1 MTRLHDES
9 HCPMLLN
16 DPVTLLFII
25 IPFGLMT
32 TLMLCLSYVGTS
44 RHRAPLHW
52 WIAGDLVLA
61 AYRAVDLLQPGVVAS
76 SYAWLGLLTPQTAF
90 LANTAG
96 LLIAIGCHTLALH
109 QLSARPHTAR
119 WHAYVLLI
127 PVLAYGIGASALL
140 HTPFMLSWFF
150 LFCVITIG
158 FQFYVTW
165 PLRKCFRGAW
175 ALLVGHAALL
185 IFHAHSTFTLALD
198 PPPPLTFDE
207 PDMFSLPALAMDFM
221 VSFLFTLSFALMLQE
236 QLRQQ
241 VVQLSITDTLT
252 GALNRRGAVPC
263 ILHQERRQKGPQRYP
278 LSVAMIDL
286 DNFKQINDQY
296 GHAVGDKT
304 LQVFAGTV
312 AGLIRKEDV
321 FVRWGGEEF
330 LLVFPGTDI
339 VQAQA
344 FMARLRDALN
354 REGPTIPFSIGFSA
368 GLAQTSSMESTEN
381 FEALLRSVDK
391 ALYRAKR
398 VRGRVEVVEAAD
410 L

>member
-1 MTRLHDES
+1 
-9 HCPMLLN
+9 MLLN
-16 DPVTLLFII
+16 DPVTLLLII

-61 AYRAVDLLQPGVVAS
+61 AYRAVDLMQPGVIPQGPD
-76 SYAWLGLLTPQTAF
+76 WLGILTPETAF
-90 LANTAG
+90 IANTAG
-96 LLIAIGCHTLALH
+96 LLLAIGCHTLALH
-109 QLSARPHTAR
+109 QLAERAHGVA
-119 WHAYVLLI
+119 WHLRMLLTPVLL
-127 PVLAYGIGASALL
+127 YGIGASVLL
-140 HTPFMLSWFF
+140 RNDYMLSWFF
-150 LFCVITIG
+150 LFCVLTIG
-158 FQFYVTW
+158 VQFYVTL
-165 PLRKCFRGAW
+165 PLRTRFRGAW
-175 ALLVGHAALL
+175 ALLAGHVALL
-185 IFHAHSTFTLALD
+185 IFHAHSAITLAVD

-252 GALNRRGAVPC
+252 GALNRRGAVAS

-278 LSVAMIDL
+278 LAVAMIDL
-286 DNFKQINDQY
+286 DNFKRINDQY
-296 GHAVGDKT
+296 GHAMGDSA
-304 LQVFAGTV
+304 LQAFASTV
-312 AGLIRKEDV
+312 TRLMRKEDV

-330 LLVFPGTDI
+330 LLVFPGTD
-339 VQAQA
+339 VQQAQM
-344 FMARLRDALN
+344 FMKRLRDALDP
-354 REGPTIPFSIGFSA
+354 PTGESTLPFPIGFSA
-368 GLAQTSSMESTEN
+368 GLAQTSTLNSRED

-391 ALYRAKR
+391 ALYRAKQ
-398 VRGRVEVVEAAD
+398 VRGRVEVVEAMD

>member
-1 MTRLHDES
+1 
-9 HCPMLLN
+9 MLLN

-44 RHRAPLHW
+44 NHRAPLHW

-61 AYRAVDLLQPGVVAS
+61 AYRAVDLLQPGVVPPGHE
-76 SYAWLGLLTPQTAF
+76 WLGILAPQTAF
-90 LANTAG
+90 IANTAG
-96 LLIAIGCHTLALH
+96 LLLAIGCHTLALH
-109 QLSARPHTAR
+109 QLAERRLTGR
-119 WHAYVLLI
+119 WHVQILLAPLAVYGVGTSVLL
-127 PVLAYGIGASALL
+127 
-140 HTPFMLSWFF
+140 HNPFMLAWFF

-158 FQFYVTW
+158 IQFAVTW
-165 PLRKCFRGAW
+165 PLRKRFRGAW
-175 ALLVGHAALL
+175 ALLAGHAALL
-185 IFHAHSTFTLALD
+185 VFHAHSAVTLSID
-198 PPPPLTFDE
+198 PPPALDFRE

-241 VVQLSITDTLT
+241 VMQLSVTDTLT
-252 GALNRRGAVPC
+252 GALNRRGAVST
-263 ILHQERRQKGPQRYP
+263 ILQERRQNGPQRYP

-286 DNFKQINDQY
+286 DNFKRINDQF
-296 GHAVGDKT
+296 GHATGDAA
-304 LQVFAGTV
+304 LQLFAHTV
-312 AGLIRKEDV
+312 NRLKRKDDV

-339 VQAQA
+339 AQAQH
-344 FMARLRDALN
+344 FMGRLREALT
-354 REGPTIPFSIGFSA
+354 EEQDTPGLPCPIGFSA
-368 GLAQTSSMESTEN
+368 GLAQTLAMDSRED
-381 FEALLRSVDK
+381 FEALLRAVDK

-398 VRGRVEVVEAAD
+398 VRGRVEVVEAVD

>member
-1 MTRLHDES
+1 
-9 HCPMLLN
+9 MLLN
-16 DPVTLLFII
+16 DPVTLLLII

-44 RHRAPLHW
+44 SHRAPLHW

-61 AYRAVDLLQPGVVAS
+61 VYRAVDLLQPGVIPQGP
-76 SYAWLGLLTPQTAF
+76 AWLGVLAPQTAF
-90 LANTAG
+90 IVNTAG
-96 LLIAIGCHTLALH
+96 LLLAIGCHTLALH
-109 QLSARPHTAR
+109 QLAERPRDRR
-119 WHAYVLLI
+119 WHGQILLAPLAVYGAGASVLLHN
-127 PVLAYGIGASALL
+127 G
-140 HTPFMLSWFF
+140 FMLSWFF

-158 FQFYVTW
+158 IQFAVTW
-165 PLRKCFRGAW
+165 PLRKRFRGAW
-175 ALLVGHAALL
+175 ALLAGHAALL
-185 IFHAHSTFTLALD
+185 IFHTHSAVTLALD
-198 PPPPLTFDE
+198 PPPPLDFSE

-252 GALNRRGAVPC
+252 GALNRRGAVSS
-263 ILHQERRQKGPQRYP
+263 ILQQERRQNATQRYP

-286 DNFKQINDQY
+286 DNFKRINDQF
-296 GHAVGDKT
+296 GHATGDAA
-304 LQVFAGTV
+304 LQLFARTV
-312 AGLIRKEDV
+312 NRLKRTDDV

-339 VQAQA
+339 AQAQH
-344 FMARLRDALN
+344 FMARLREALN
-354 REGPTIPFSIGFSA
+354 EEARTPSLPLPIGFSA
-368 GLAQTSSMESTEN
+368 GLAQTGAMDSRAD
-381 FEALLRSVDK
+381 FETLLRAVDK

-398 VRGRVEVVEAAD
+398 VRGRVEVVEAVD

>member
-1 MTRLHDES
+1 
-9 HCPMLLN
+9 MLLN
-16 DPVTLLFII
+16 DPVTLLLII

-32 TLMLCLSYVGTS
+32 TLMLCLSYVGTH

-52 WIAGDLVLA
+52 WIAGDLALA
-61 AYRAVDLLQPGVVAS
+61 AYRAVDLLQPDVVS
-76 SYAWLGLLTPQTAF
+76 HSYAWLGLLTPKAAF
-90 LANTAG
+90 IANTTG

-109 QLSARPHTAR
+109 QLSEQRHGRR
-119 WHAYVLLI
+119 WHAGVLLL
-127 PVLAYGIGASALL
+127 PVGTYGIGTAALL

-150 LFCVITIG
+150 LFCVMTIG
-158 FQFYVTW
+158 LQFYVTW
-165 PLRKCFRGAW
+165 PLRKRFRGAW
-175 ALLVGHAALL
+175 ALLVGHSALL
-185 IFHAHSTFTLALD
+185 LFHAHSAITLILD
-198 PPPPLTFDE
+198 PLPPLTFDE

-252 GALNRRGAVPC
+252 GALNRRGAVPS
-263 ILHQERRQKGPQRYP
+263 ILHRERRQTGPQRYP

-312 AGLIRKEDV
+312 AGLIRKDDV
-321 FVRWGGEEF
+321 FVRWGGEGF

-339 VQAQA
+339 VQAQG

>member
-1 MTRLHDES
+1 
-9 HCPMLLN
+9 MLLN

-44 RHRAPLHW
+44 SHRAPLHW

-61 AYRAVDLLQPGVVAS
+61 GYRAVDLLQPGVVAPE
-76 SYAWLGLLTPQTAF
+76 YDWLGILSPQTAF
-90 LANTAG
+90 VANTAG
-96 LLIAIGCHTLALH
+96 LLLAIGCHTLALH
-109 QLSARPHTAR
+109 QLSDQRCNAQ
-119 WHAYVLLI
+119 WHARTLLA
-127 PVLAYGIGASALL
+127 PVLIYGIGASALL
-140 HTPFMLSWFF
+140 HNEYMLSWFF

-158 FQFYVTW
+158 IQFHVTW
-165 PLRKCFRGAW
+165 PLRKRFRGAW
-175 ALLVGHAALL
+175 ALLTGHVALL
-185 IFHAHSTFTLALD
+185 IFHAHSTVTLTLE
-198 PPPPLTFDE
+198 PPPPLSFDE

-252 GALNRRGAVPC
+252 GALNRRGAVST
-263 ILHQERRQKGPQRYP
+263 ILQERRQNGPQRYP

-286 DNFKQINDQY
+286 DNFKRINDQH
-296 GHAVGDKT
+296 GHAAGDT
-304 LQVFAGTV
+304 ALQVFASTV
-312 AGLIRKEDV
+312 TRLIRKDDI

-339 VQAQA
+339 AQAQG
-344 FMARLRDALN
+344 FMSRLREALN
-354 REGPTIPFSIGFSA
+354 SERPTPSLPLPIGFSA
-368 GLAQTSSMESTEN
+368 GLAQTSSMNSRDD

-398 VRGRVEVVEAAD
+398 VRGRVEVLEAMD

>member
-1 MTRLHDES
+1 
-9 HCPMLLN
+9 MLLN
-16 DPVTLLFII
+16 DPVTLLLVI

-44 RHRAPLHW
+44 HHRAPLHW

-61 AYRAVDLLQPGVVAS
+61 AYRAVDLFQPGIVS
-76 SYAWLGLLTPQTAF
+76 SEYSWLGILAPQTAF
-90 LANTAG
+90 IANTAG
-96 LLIAIGCHTLALH
+96 LLLAIGCHTLALH
-109 QLSARPHTAR
+109 HLADQPRNRQWCLRMLLAP
-119 WHAYVLLI
+119 VLL
-127 PVLAYGIGASALL
+127 YGIGASVLL
-140 HTPFMLSWFF
+140 HNEYMLSWFF

-158 FQFYVTW
+158 MQFYMTW
-165 PLRKCFRGAW
+165 PLRKRFRGAW
-175 ALLVGHAALL
+175 ALLTGHVALL
-185 IFHAHSTFTLALD
+185 IFHGHSTITLTLE
-198 PPPPLTFDE
+198 PPPPLSFDE

-252 GALNRRGAVPC
+252 GALNRRGAVST
-263 ILHQERRQKGPQRYP
+263 ILQDRRQNGPQRYP

-286 DNFKQINDQY
+286 DNFKLINDQH
-296 GHAVGDKT
+296 GHAAGDAA
-304 LQVFAGTV
+304 LQLFASTV
-312 AGLIRKEDV
+312 TRLVRKDDI

-339 VQAQA
+339 VQAQG
-344 FMARLRDALN
+344 FMARLREALTLHS
-354 REGPTIPFSIGFSA
+354 PTPSLPFPIGFSA
-368 GLAQTSSMESTEN
+368 GLAQTLSMDSRED

-398 VRGRVEVVEAAD
+398 IRGRVEVVEAVD

>member
-1 MTRLHDES
+1 
-9 HCPMLLN
+9 MLLN

-32 TLMLCLSYVGTS
+32 TLMLCLSYVGSS

-61 AYRAVDLLQPGVVAS
+61 AYRAVDLLQPGVLGPEH
-76 SYAWLGLLTPQTAF
+76 AWLGMLSPQTAF
-90 LANTAG
+90 LANTCG
-96 LLIAIGCHTLALH
+96 LLLAIACHSLALH
-109 QLSARPHTAR
+109 QLCDRHRSVA
-119 WHAYVLLI
+119 WHLRTLLAPVLL
-127 PVLAYGIGASALL
+127 YGIGAGVLL
-140 HTPFMLSWFF
+140 HNGLMLAWFF
-150 LFCVITIG
+150 LFCVVSIG
-158 FQFYVTW
+158 LQFCITW
-165 PLRKCFRGAW
+165 PLRRRFRGAW
-175 ALLVGHAALL
+175 ALLAGHAALL
-185 IFHAHSTFTLALD
+185 IFHAHSAVILALQ
-198 PPPPLTFDE
+198 PPPALDFTE

-236 QLRQQ
+236 QLRRQ

-252 GALNRRGAVPC
+252 GALNRRGAVST
-263 ILHQERRQKGPQRYP
+263 ILEQERRQHAARRYP

-296 GHAVGDKT
+296 GHAVGDMA
-304 LQVFAGTV
+304 LQMFASTV
-312 AGLIRKEDV
+312 TRLTRKDDV

-339 VQAQA
+339 QQAQG
-344 FMARLRDALN
+344 FMARLRETLDTQQRTPSL
-354 REGPTIPFSIGFSA
+354 PFSIGFSA
-368 GLAQTSSMESTEN
+368 GLAQTSVMNSRED

-398 VRGRVEVVEAAD
+398 VRGRVEVVEAVD

>member
-1 MTRLHDES
+1 
-9 HCPMLLN
+9 MLLN

-61 AYRAVDLLQPGVVAS
+61 AYRAVDLLQPGVIPQGPD
-76 SYAWLGLLTPQTAF
+76 WLGILTPETAF
-90 LANTAG
+90 IANTAG
-96 LLIAIGCHTLALH
+96 LLLAIGCHTLALH
-109 QLSARPHTAR
+109 QLAERAHGVA
-119 WHAYVLLI
+119 WHLRMLLTPVLL
-127 PVLAYGIGASALL
+127 YGIGARVLL
-140 HTPFMLSWFF
+140 HNDYMLSWFF
-150 LFCVITIG
+150 LFCVLTIG
-158 FQFYVTW
+158 VQFYVTW
-165 PLRKCFRGAW
+165 PLRTRFRGAW
-175 ALLVGHAALL
+175 ALLAGHVALL
-185 IFHAHSTFTLALD
+185 IFHAHSAITLAVD

-252 GALNRRGAVPC
+252 GALNRRGAVAS
-263 ILHQERRQKGPQRYP
+263 ILHQERRQNGPQRYP
-278 LSVAMIDL
+278 LAVAMIDL
-286 DNFKQINDQY
+286 DNFKRINDQY
-296 GHAVGDKT
+296 GHAMGDSA
-304 LQVFAGTV
+304 LQLFANTV
-312 AGLIRKEDV
+312 TRLMRKEDV

-330 LLVFPGTDI
+330 LLVFPGTD
-339 VQAQA
+339 VQQAQM
-344 FMARLRDALN
+344 FMKRLREALDP
-354 REGPTIPFSIGFSA
+354 PTGESTLPFPIGFSA
-368 GLAQTSSMESTEN
+368 GLAQTSTLNSRED

-391 ALYRAKR
+391 ALYRAKQ
-398 VRGRVEVVEAAD
+398 VRGRVEVVEAMD